1 MASENLSYY
10 RCGGCGYI
18 KAGEKGEEVLL
29 ECPKCKEPRG
39 KLRLLSAEEVGELK
53 AKGELP
59 EPGA

>member
-18 KAGEKGEEVLL
+18 KAGKEGEEVHL
-29 ECPKCKEPRG
+29 ECPKCKGPRG
-39 KLRLLSAEEVGELK
+39 KLRLLSAEEVGDLK